1 MKTHKNR
8 RVIPKFIEVQS
19 DDFEEVITYETEDG
33 IIFDKDSLQQ
43 AKTHE
48 HNLKMAKI
56 DKRIFE
62 DFIPVDDCWYK
73 AKNQEEMDF
82 IKEWYSDSKG
92 VSISGKNKIRIGEW
106 FCVHS
111 LYAYDSTDVY
121 TFVTLKEFKS
131 NFEDFLNI
139 FEEKEIP
146 T

>member
-1 MKTHKNR
+1 MKIHKNR
-8 RVIPKFIEVQS
+8 HMIPKYVEVQS
-19 DDFEEVITYETEDG
+19 DDFEEIITYETEDG
-33 IIFDKDSLQQ
+33 KIFDKDSLQE
-43 AKTHE
+43 AKIHE

-56 DKRIFE
+56 EKRIFE

-73 AKNQEEMDF
+73 VKNQEEMDF

-92 VSISGKNKIRIGEW
+92 VSISGQNKIKIGEW
-106 FCVHS
+106 FCVHN

-139 FEEKEIP
+139 FE
-146 T
+146 